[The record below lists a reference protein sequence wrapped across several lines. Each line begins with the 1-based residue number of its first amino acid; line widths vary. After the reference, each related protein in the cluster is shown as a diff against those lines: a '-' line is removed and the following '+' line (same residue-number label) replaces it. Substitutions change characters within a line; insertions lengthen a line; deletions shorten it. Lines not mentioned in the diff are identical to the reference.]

1 MKYATGIPDEYY
13 SQFKKS
19 FQETTESQFVNLMLA
34 NQTYRIPKGLEKAT
48 TPTLVLAGKKEYA
61 AMKQSVRDLVAA
73 LPNAKGGM
81 INLGKKYSMA
91 NEHNWAL
98 ATPEL
103 FAQTVRAWL
112 EEKNMPRE
120 IEILP

>member
-1 MKYATGIPDEYY
+1 
-13 SQFKKS
+13 
-19 FQETTESQFVNLMLA
+19 
-34 NQTYRIPKGLEKAT
+34 
-48 TPTLVLAGKKEYA
+48 
-61 AMKQSVRDLVAA
+61 MKQSVRDLVSAI
-73 LPNAKGGM
+73 PNAKGGL
-81 INLGKKYSMA
+81 ISLGKKFSMA